1 MSKEIVTIK
10 ELSTAAIVD
19 LFSSGN
25 IHKANVTFQAASENP
40 EETAKKI
47 ALRDINASSVDE
59 LLGGGA
65 DVINGKTYINK
76 PFLVESVEWQ
86 PSDFEGEGL
95 PFYAVCHIV
104 DLDGETHVLTCGAT
118 TVVRKLAVMAHN
130 GWFPQWVK
138 ITKGP
143 KTANGYEPL
152 DLTKAPSPEKP
163 F

>member
-1 MSKEIVTIK
+1 MASEIVKVK

-19 LFSSGN
+19 LFASGN
-25 IHKANVTFQAASENP
+25 ITNTTLVITPENP

-47 ALRDINASSVDE
+47 ALRDLNAASVDE

-65 DVINGKTYINK
+65 NVINGKTYLNK

-86 PSDFEGEGL
+86 QSDFEGEGL

-104 DLDGETHVLTCGAT
+104 DLEGESHVLTCGAT

-130 GWFPQWVK
+130 DWFPQWVK

-143 KTANGYEPL
+143 KTAAGYEPL
-152 DLTKAPSPEKP
+152 DLVKAPAPEKP